1 MVLNEIHNKLMISG
15 RILIFVSVFGFLQL
29 QVNAQNKENSEEQ
42 TGIEALLADTT
53 IAIPEEFDSTLDY
66 LLHSW
71 IVQRTD
77 SGNCNSDKPLPELTD
92 SVYKLRLAKMPC
104 EMEMPFNASVR
115 SFIELYTVRKRRQME
130 YMLGMSD
137 YYFPIFEQVLAANN
151 LPLELKYLPII
162 ESALNT
168 TIVSRMGA
176 AGLWQFM
183 IATGRMYGL
192 EVNTLVDERLDPIK
206 ATHAA
211 AHFLKDLYSIYG
223 DWHLVIAAY
232 NCGPGNVNKAIRR
245 AGGKRDFWAIYHYLP
260 AETRGYVPIFIAA
273 NYSMHYAHKHN
284 ICKAKVEM
292 PVITDTIMVHERI
305 HLEQI
310 ASVLSLPIEQ
320 VRLLNPQYR
329 KDIVPGNIKP
339 YSVNLPLHYANS
351 FIDKYSEIISFKA
364 DSLINNRRSEI
375 EIAQRSPVSPGGS
388 GRVIYHTV
396 KKGQT
401 LSHIAARY
409 GVSVNNLKRWN
420 GLRTSKIQIG
430 KRLKVIKS

>member
-1 MVLNEIHNKLMISG
+1 MIFIKKNIHAKKRSLILAAVLCSWFWGTAVLAQISLNE
-15 RILIFVSVFGFLQL
+15 
-29 QVNAQNKENSEEQ
+29 EE
-42 TGIEALLADTT
+42 GGPEMVADTT

-71 IVQRTD
+71 IIQRSEDPDCRPD
-77 SGNCNSDKPLPELTD
+77 SISLAVSD
-92 SVYKLRLAKMPC
+92 SVYKVRLTRMPC
-104 EMEMPFNASVR
+104 VMEMPFNNSVR
-115 SFIELYTVRKRRQME
+115 SFIELYTVRKRRQLE

-245 AGGKRDFWAIYHYLP
+245 AGGKRDYWAIYPYLP

-284 ICKAKVEM
+284 ICKAKVQM
-292 PVITDTIMVHERI
+292 PVITDTIMVRERI

-310 ASVLSLPIEQ
+310 ASVLNLPIEQ

-339 YSVNLPLHYANS
+339 YSVCLPLNYANT
-351 FIDKYSEIISFKA
+351 FIDKYTDIVSFKA
-364 DSLINNRRSEI
+364 DSLVHNRRSEI
-375 EIAQRSPVSPGGS
+375 EIAQTAPVSPGGS
-388 GRVIYHTV
+388 GRVIYHKVT
-396 KKGQT
+396 KGQT
-401 LSHIAARY
+401 LSAIANRY
-409 GVSVNNLKRWN
+409 GVSVNSIKRWN
-420 GLRTSKIQIG
+420 GLRTTKIQVG
-430 KRLKVIKS
+430 KRLKIIKS